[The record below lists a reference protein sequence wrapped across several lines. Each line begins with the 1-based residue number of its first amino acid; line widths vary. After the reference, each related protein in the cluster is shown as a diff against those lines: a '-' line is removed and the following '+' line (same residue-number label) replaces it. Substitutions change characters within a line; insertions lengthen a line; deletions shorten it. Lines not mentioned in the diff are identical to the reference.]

1 MMSGGGGGAINNNC
15 AGSVAS
21 SSSAIV
27 HAPSTCASFP
37 VNNAPTTGAP
47 LAVPPTVHSSIPQQH
62 CSALPVAATEDNNFM
77 LPARKRSRRLYAQ
90 SGDNLSMT
98 APGSCGAQ
106 SGPTAAQYLQ
116 YELPDEVLLAI
127 FSYLFEQDLCRLAL
141 VCKRFNTIAND
152 TELWKRLYQ
161 SVFEYDL
168 PLFNPELCKF
178 VFEKPEESEYANPW
192 KESFRQL
199 YRGVHVR
206 PGYQERKSSGRNIA
220 FFNTIQAALDY
231 PEERAVAAGLNNQI
245 PGAANVNALANLYED
260 NVPPTEHPGPLIFL
274 HAGHYKGE
282 YLFIDSD
289 VALIGAAAGNV
300 AESVILER
308 EAGSTV
314 MFVEG
319 AKYAYVGYLTLKFS
333 PDVTSTVSHHK
344 HYCLDI
350 GENCSPTVDNCII
363 RSSSVVGAAVCVGGV
378 NANPVIRNC
387 DISDCENVG
396 LYVTDYAQGTYEHN
410 EISRN
415 ALAGIWVKNYASP
428 IMRENHIHHGRD
440 VGIFTFENGMVNF
453 IIYFCLLLIL
463 IVSLYCFL
471 IGLF

>member
-1 MMSGGGGGAINNNC
+1 
-15 AGSVAS
+15 V
-21 SSSAIV
+21 
-27 HAPSTCASFP
+27 
-37 VNNAPTTGAP
+37 
-47 LAVPPTVHSSIPQQH
+47 PQQH
-62 CSALPVAATEDNNFM
+62 CGALPVGAAIEDNNYM
-77 LPARKRSRRLYAQ
+77 LPARKRSRRLYTQGGEMGPAAGATGETAG
-90 SGDNLSMT
+90 SGT
-98 APGSCGAQ
+98 ATSAGSGA
-106 SGPTAAQYLQ
+106 PTAAQYLQ

-127 FSYLFEQDLCRLAL
+127 FSYLMEQDLCRLAL

-192 KESFRQL
+192 KESFHQL

-206 PGYQERKSSGRNIA
+206 PGYQERRSSGRSIV

-231 PEERAVAAGLNNQI
+231 PEERAASGVFVPPGAGAGNVVSAGLSNTSASA
-245 PGAANVNALANLYED
+245 GAGGAGGASVNALVNIYEEQ
-260 NVPPTEHPGPLIFL
+260 VAPTEHPGPLIFL

-289 VALIGAAAGNV
+289 VALVGAAPGNV

-333 PDVTSTVSHHK
+333 PEVTSTVSHHK

-363 RSSSVVGAAVCVGGV
+363 RSTSVVGAAVCVGGV

-415 ALAGIWVKNYASP
+415 ALAGIWVKNFASP

-440 VGIFTFENGMVNF
+440 VGIFTFENGMVSVNKWV
-453 IIYFCLLLIL
+453 YLS
-463 IVSLYCFL
+463 SLHNKQISL
-471 IGLF
+471 S

>member
-1 MMSGGGGGAINNNC
+1 
-15 AGSVAS
+15 
-21 SSSAIV
+21 
-27 HAPSTCASFP
+27 
-37 VNNAPTTGAP
+37 
-47 LAVPPTVHSSIPQQH
+47 
-62 CSALPVAATEDNNFM
+62 M
-77 LPARKRSRRLYAQ
+77 LPARKRSRRLYTQ
-90 SGDNLSMT
+90 SGETDTAAVPSME
-98 APGSCGAQ
+98 AGSGGSAA
-106 SGPTAAQYLQ
+106 SGGGPTAAQYLQ
-116 YELPDEVLLAI
+116 YELADEVLLAI
-127 FSYLFEQDLCRLAL
+127 FSYLLEQDLCRLAL

-152 TELWKRLYQ
+152 TELWKRLFQ

-178 VFEKPEESEYANPW
+178 VFEKPEESEFANPW

-206 PGYQERKSSGRNIA
+206 PGYQDRRQPGRSIV
-220 FFNTIQAALDY
+220 FFNTIQAALE
-231 PEERAVAAGLNNQI
+231 PAFASGSNAGAGAGNLNAGLSNTTSSTGTGSGGGGG
-245 PGAANVNALANLYED
+245 GASVNALANIYEE
-260 NVPPTEHPGPLIFL
+260 NVPPAEHPGPLIFL

-289 VALIGAAAGNV
+289 VALVGAAPGNV
-300 AESVILER
+300 AESVVLER

-333 PDVTSTVSHHK
+333 PEVTSTVSHHK

-363 RSSSVVGAAVCVGGV
+363 RSTSVVGAAVCVGGV
-378 NANPVIRNC
+378 SANPVIRNC

-415 ALAGIWVKNYASP
+415 ALAGIWVKNFASP

-440 VGIFTFENGMVNF
+440 VGIFTFENGMVCEYN
-453 IIYFCLLLIL
+453 IEYVNKLN
-463 IVSLYCFL
+463 V
-471 IGLF
+471 

>member
-1 MMSGGGGGAINNNC
+1 MGPSAGATGEAAGAGTAASGGAGC
-15 AGSVAS
+15 A
-21 SSSAIV
+21 
-27 HAPSTCASFP
+27 
-37 VNNAPTTGAP
+37 
-47 LAVPPTVHSSIPQQH
+47 
-62 CSALPVAATEDNNFM
+62 
-77 LPARKRSRRLYAQ
+77 
-90 SGDNLSMT
+90 
-98 APGSCGAQ
+98 
-106 SGPTAAQYLQ
+106 PTAAQYLQ

-127 FSYLFEQDLCRLAL
+127 FSYLMEQDLCRLAL

-206 PGYQERKSSGRNIA
+206 PGYQERRSSGRSIV

-231 PEERAVAAGLNNQI
+231 PEERAAAGVFV
-245 PGAANVNALANLYED
+245 PAGAGAGNVVSAGLSNTSASAGVGGASVNALVNIYEEQ
-260 NVPPTEHPGPLIFL
+260 VAPTEHPGPLIFL

-289 VALIGAAAGNV
+289 VALVGAAPGNV

-319 AKYAYVGYLTLKFS
+319 PST
-333 PDVTSTVSHHK
+333 PTWVTSHSSFRLKLHQQYRITSTTAWTSARTVLQLWTIASFA
-344 HYCLDI
+344 L
-350 GENCSPTVDNCII
+350 PRWWVLP
-363 RSSSVVGAAVCVGGV
+363 SVWAGSTPIPSFETA
-378 NANPVIRNC
+378 
-387 DISDCENVG
+387 ISA
-396 LYVTDYAQGTYEHN
+396 TA
-410 EISRN
+410 
-415 ALAGIWVKNYASP
+415 K
-428 IMRENHIHHGRD
+428 M
-440 VGIFTFENGMVNF
+440 
-453 IIYFCLLLIL
+453 
-463 IVSLYCFL
+463 
-471 IGLF
+471 

>member
-1 MMSGGGGGAINNNC
+1 M
-15 AGSVAS
+15 
-21 SSSAIV
+21 
-27 HAPSTCASFP
+27 
-37 VNNAPTTGAP
+37 
-47 LAVPPTVHSSIPQQH
+47 PQQH
-62 CSALPVAATEDNNFM
+62 CGALPVGGAAAVIEDNNYM
-77 LPARKRSRRLYAQ
+77 LPARKRSRRLYTQ
-90 SGDNLSMT
+90 SGDTDTAAVPSMEAGT
-98 APGSCGAQ
+98 SGSASSGG
-106 SGPTAAQYLQ
+106 GPTAAQYLQ
-116 YELPDEVLLAI
+116 YELADEVLLAI
-127 FSYLFEQDLCRLAL
+127 FSYLLEQDLCRLAL

-206 PGYQERKSSGRNIA
+206 PGYQEKRHSGRSIV

-231 PEERAVAAGLNNQI
+231 PEERAAAAFASGSSGAAAAAGA
-245 PGAANVNALANLYED
+245 GAGVGNVNAGLSNTSSSGASTAGSGGASVNALANIYEE

-274 HAGHYKGE
+274 HAGVYKGE

-289 VALIGAAAGNV
+289 VALVGAAPGNV
-300 AESVILER
+300 AESVVLER

-319 AKYAYVGYLTLKFS
+319 AKYAYVGYVTLKFT
-333 PDVTSTVSHHK
+333 PEVTSTVSHHK

-363 RSSSVVGAAVCVGGV
+363 RSTSVVGAAVCVGGV
-378 NANPVIRNC
+378 SANPVIRNC

-415 ALAGIWVKNYASP
+415 ALAGIWVKNFASP

-440 VGIFTFENGMVNF
+440 VGIFTFENGMVGLTKHNMHLSF
-453 IIYFCLLLIL
+453 SSSNIDAIL
-463 IVSLYCFL
+463 
-471 IGLF
+471 

>member
-1 MMSGGGGGAINNNC
+1 MRM
-15 AGSVAS
+15 V
-21 SSSAIV
+21 
-27 HAPSTCASFP
+27 
-37 VNNAPTTGAP
+37 
-47 LAVPPTVHSSIPQQH
+47 
-62 CSALPVAATEDNNFM
+62 
-77 LPARKRSRRLYAQ
+77 
-90 SGDNLSMT
+90 
-98 APGSCGAQ
+98 
-106 SGPTAAQYLQ
+106 
-116 YELPDEVLLAI
+116 
-127 FSYLFEQDLCRLAL
+127 
-141 VCKRFNTIAND
+141 
-152 TELWKRLYQ
+152 YQ

-192 KESFRQL
+192 KESFHQL

-206 PGYQERKSSGRNIA
+206 PGYQERRSSGRSIV

-231 PEERAVAAGLNNQI
+231 PEERAASGVFVPPGAGAGNVVSAGLSNTSASA
-245 PGAANVNALANLYED
+245 GAGGAGGASVNALVNIYEEQ
-260 NVPPTEHPGPLIFL
+260 VAPTEHPGPLIFL

-289 VALIGAAAGNV
+289 VALVGAAPGNV

-333 PDVTSTVSHHK
+333 PEVTSTVSHHK

-363 RSSSVVGAAVCVGGV
+363 RSTSVVGAAVCVGGV

-415 ALAGIWVKNYASP
+415 ALAGIWVKNFASP

-440 VGIFTFENGMVNF
+440 VGIFTFENGMVSVNKWV
-453 IIYFCLLLIL
+453 YLS
-463 IVSLYCFL
+463 SLHNKQISL
-471 IGLF
+471 S

>member
-1 MMSGGGGGAINNNC
+1 
-15 AGSVAS
+15 
-21 SSSAIV
+21 
-27 HAPSTCASFP
+27 
-37 VNNAPTTGAP
+37 
-47 LAVPPTVHSSIPQQH
+47 
-62 CSALPVAATEDNNFM
+62 M
-77 LPARKRSRRLYAQ
+77 LPARKRSRRLYPVNVDPAL
-90 SGDNLSMT
+90 LSPPSVGNT
-98 APGSCGAQ
+98 FL
-106 SGPTAAQYLQ
+106 GPTAAQYLQ

-127 FSYLFEQDLCRLAL
+127 FSYLLEQDLCRLAQ

-161 SVFEYDL
+161 SLFEYDL
-168 PLFNPELCKF
+168 PLFNPEICKF
-178 VFEKPEESEYANPW
+178 VFEKPEESEFANSW

-206 PGYQERKSSGRNIA
+206 PGFQNKKYTGRNIV
-220 FFNTIQAALDY
+220 FFDTIQAALDY
-231 PEERAVAAGLNNQI
+231 PEERAAVVGGAPTSSAAINAGLSN
-245 PGAANVNALANLYED
+245 PTAGGASVNALANMYED
-260 NVPPTEHPGPLIFL
+260 NVPPIDHPGPLIFL

-289 VALIGAAAGNV
+289 VALIGAASGNV
-300 AESVILER
+300 AEAVVLER

-319 AKYAYVGYLTLKFS
+319 AKYAYVGYLTLKFT

-415 ALAGIWVKNYASP
+415 ALAGIWVKNFASP

-440 VGIFTFENGMVNF
+440 VGIFTFENGMVSKSL
-453 IIYFCLLLIL
+453 CLLKCLL
-463 IVSLYCFL
+463 KYSLVSLPKGIL
-471 IGLF
+471 